1 MGIIVK
7 LIDKA
12 EMIVNGD
19 SIIYAENGNVLEI
32 LNEEEEIL
40 AVYRNWEYAMV
51 QESEEEYQRSLRAEL
66 DDEDDEDL
74 EEFDEDLEEEDDLEE
89 DSEEESSPSPDEEQA
104 VQRARDMMAKAIAEH
119 QGLPSILT
127 TLEQFDENAARSETQ
142 S

>member
-32 LNEEEEIL
+32 LNEDEEIL

-89 DSEEESSPSPDEEQA
+89 DGEEEESSPDEEQA
-104 VQRARDMMAKAIAEH
+104 VQRARDLMARAIVEH
-119 QGLPSILT
+119 QGLPSIL